1 MINSWDDATA
11 IADAVRSGHSRAASI
26 VDDALAGI
34 ARDNGRYNAFT
45 HVLAEQARKDAAR
58 VDREIAAGCDPGPL
72 AGVPFAVKNVFDV
85 AGLTTLAGS
94 KINRENPPARADAA
108 VVQALRSG
116 GAVLV
121 GTLNMDEYAY
131 GFTTENT
138 HYGPT
143 RNPYDLARSA
153 GGSSGGSAAAVAAG
167 LVPLSLGTDTGGSI
181 RVPAALCGLFG
192 LKPTFDRVSRV
203 GTTLFSATVDHVGP
217 LARSVRDLALAYDL
231 IQDPEAADPT
241 CNRPTAPVLDKGV
254 DGLRVALAGG
264 YFQEFAEP
272 EGVAAARRVAETLG
286 ARHEVTVPHAA
297 AARAAASIVTGVEGS
312 GLHLANLRKRPADF
326 DPMTRD
332 RFIAAALLPA
342 SAYLRAQSFRR
353 VYREAV
359 RALFADID
367 ILVAPTT
374 PIAAPLIGQDTVSID
389 GTTFPSRAHVG
400 RFTIPFSIIGLP
412 VISVPVRTAGPL
424 PRGVQLVAAPFRESL
439 LLQAAA
445 FLEAQGVAGFTPPAD
460 PRH

>member
-1 MINSWDDATA
+1 MTTPWDDATS
-11 IADAVRSGHSRAASI
+11 IAAAVRSGRSRATSVI
-26 VDDALAGI
+26 DDALARI
-34 ARDNGRYNAFT
+34 ARADGRYNAFT
-45 HVLAEQARKDAAR
+45 HVLDEQARKDAAR
-58 VDREIAAGCDPGPL
+58 VDAEVAAGRDPGPL
-72 AGVPFAVKNVFDV
+72 AGVPFAVKNLFDV

-94 KINRENPPARADAA
+94 KINRDNPPARADAE
-108 VVQALRSG
+108 VVHAMRDA

-167 LVPLSLGTDTGGSI
+167 LVPVSLGTDTGGSI

-192 LKPTFDRVSRV
+192 LKPTFGRISRV

-217 LARSVRDLALAYDL
+217 LARSVRDLALVYDL
-231 IQDPEAADPT
+231 LPPADAGDRAHCTPALPALRT
-241 CNRPTAPVLDKGV
+241 GIA
-254 DGLRVALAGG
+254 GLRVALAVG
-264 YFQEFAEP
+264 YFEEYAEP
-272 EGVAAARRVAETLG
+272 EAVTAARGVAEALG
-286 ARHEVTVPHAA
+286 ARSEVTVPHAA
-297 AARAAASIVTGVEGS
+297 AARAAAAIITGVEGS

-332 RFIAAALLPA
+332 RFIAAALLPGA
-342 SAYLRAQSFRR
+342 AYLRAQALRR
-353 VYREAV
+353 IYRDAMHT
-359 RALFADID
+359 LFADID
-367 ILVAPTT
+367 VLVAPTT
-374 PIAAPLIGQDTVSID
+374 PTAAPLIGQDTVSMN
-389 GTTFPSRAHVG
+389 GATFPSRAHLG

-412 VISVPVRTAGPL
+412 VISVPVSTPGPL

-439 LLQAAA
+439 LLQATA
-445 FLEAQGVAGFTPPAD
+445 FLETKKMVGFTPPAESF
-460 PRH
+460 R

>member
-1 MINSWDDATA
+1 VTISWDDASA
-11 IADAVRSGHSRAASI
+11 IAAAVRAGRSRAASI
-26 VDDALAGI
+26 VDDTLARI
-34 ARDNGRYNAFT
+34 ARDDGRYNAFT
-45 HVLAEQARKDAAR
+45 HVLADQARKDAAR
-58 VDREIAAGCDPGPL
+58 VDGEIAAGREPGPL
-72 AGVPFAVKNVFDV
+72 AGVPFAVKNLFDV

-94 KINRENPPARADAA
+94 KINRDNPPARADAA
-108 VVQALRSG
+108 VVQALRAG

-192 LKPTFDRVSRV
+192 LKPTFGRVSRV

-217 LARSVRDLALAYDL
+217 LARSVRDLALVYDL
-231 IQDPEAADPT
+231 LPPADAVGPAHHT
-241 CNRPTAPVLDKGV
+241 PALPALGKGIA
-254 DGLRVALAGG
+254 GLRVALAGG

-272 EGVAAARRVAETLG
+272 DAVAAARRVAEALG
-286 ARHEVTVPHAA
+286 ARSEVTVPHAT
-297 AARAAASIVTGVEGS
+297 AARAAATIITGVEGS
-312 GLHLANLRKRPADF
+312 SLHLASLRKRPADF

-332 RFIAAALLPA
+332 RFIAAALLPGA
-342 SAYLRAQSFRR
+342 AYLRAQAARR
-353 VYREAV
+353 MYRDTV
-359 RALFADID
+359 CALFADID
-367 ILVAPTT
+367 VLVAPTT
-374 PIAAPLIGQDTVSID
+374 PTAAPLIGQEAVSIS
-389 GTTFPSRAHVG
+389 GTTFPSRAHLA

-412 VISVPVRTAGPL
+412 VISVPVSTPGPL

-445 FLEAQGVAGFTPPAD
+445 FLESKKVVGFTPPAKLS
-460 PRH
+460 P